1 MVKITGKPNGVT
13 LPADASGLKRSK
25 TQQPSEG
32 RVSKVDE
39 VSLKTLQRVK
49 QLVAE
54 INPDEPVDME
64 KVAKIGSLTVTEL
77 YRPIVGNGCPVNRED
92 NIIGSDP
99 AFCR

>member
-13 LPADASGLKRSK
+13 LPAEASGVGRSK

-32 RVSKVDE
+32 RVSKADE

-64 KVAKIGSLTVTEL
+64 KVAKIAKEL
-77 YRPIVGNGCPVNRED
+77 NDGVYLVSAEMVADAILEEAELAKA
-92 NIIGSDP
+92 IMQ
-99 AFCR
+99 